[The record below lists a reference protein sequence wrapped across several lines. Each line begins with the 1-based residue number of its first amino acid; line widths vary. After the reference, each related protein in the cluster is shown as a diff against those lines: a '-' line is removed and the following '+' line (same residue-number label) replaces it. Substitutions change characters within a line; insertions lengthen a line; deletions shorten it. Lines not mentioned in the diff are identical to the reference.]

1 MGITICHHFGVGQRP
16 QDVIGPR
23 FCAEASDQPGTL
35 WITNRRESVDQPAFL
50 PNAGLEEGGDKLRG
64 LERCPHYPQ
73 AALCGLAVRSPHLRA
88 EVDHVGRS
96 RDDGAA
102 PRTGLLAIESDA
114 CAPRHHLTQP
124 THSCA

>member
-1 MGITICHHFGVGQRP
+1 MGVTVCHHFGVGQRP

-64 LERCPHYPQ
+64 PERCPHYPQ
-73 AALCGLAVRSPHLRA
+73 AMNFHMSFSAKFQ
-88 EVDHVGRS
+88 EY
-96 RDDGAA
+96 
-102 PRTGLLAIESDA
+102 
-114 CAPRHHLTQP
+114 QP
-124 THSCA
+124 KSTSSL